1 MHFFVVVV
9 LLVRGLKNKKNTLK
23 GTVAPATAA
32 FLLALG
38 TKGLFYQM
46 EIETIVTLSRVTY
59 RPGAQVWYYDF
70 GVIYPN
76 IQLTCI
82 FT

>member
-38 TKGLFYQM
+38 T
-46 EIETIVTLSRVTY
+46 
-59 RPGAQVWYYDF
+59 
-70 GVIYPN
+70 
-76 IQLTCI
+76 
-82 FT
+82 